1 MWYHAKVLRIRCNLF
16 AGTDTLSLSVYEPIA
31 MHFLPGGT
39 VPQFGEGVELGGH
52 VWHPVKVHLIRSNLF
67 AGIETLSLSV
77 NEPIGKQILVGGT
90 VPPIWG
96 RE

>member
-1 MWYHAKVLRIRCNLF
+1 MF

-31 MHFLPGGT
+31 MHFLPGGPS
-39 VPQFGEGVELGGH
+39 PQLGEGVELGGH

-77 NEPIGKQILVGGT
+77 NESIGKQILVGGT

-96 RE
+96 RG